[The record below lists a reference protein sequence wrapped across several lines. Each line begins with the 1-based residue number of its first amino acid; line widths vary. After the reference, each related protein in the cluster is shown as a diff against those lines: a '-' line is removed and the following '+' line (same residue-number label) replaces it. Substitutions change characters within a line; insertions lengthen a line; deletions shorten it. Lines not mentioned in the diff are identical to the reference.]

1 MNEKYTIYLNRFKN
15 WIAFSSFFTKL
26 GFPMDRNIEELN
38 SEFIRLENEG
48 LLTASA
54 RAKQSR
60 EKDYHTR
67 NGITKKPAFKVI
79 DLTKMMPPLH
89 YWICSLNTMEDFA
102 YIINTPLGKNCFKNG
117 YLMGDFCQY
126 IKSFFI

>member
-1 MNEKYTIYLNRFKN
+1 
-15 WIAFSSFFTKL
+15 
-26 GFPMDRNIEELN
+26 MDRNIIDLN
-38 SEFIRLENEG
+38 SEFIRLENDG
-48 LLTASA
+48 KLTEKA

-89 YWICSLNTMEDFA
+89 YWICSLNTMEEFA
-102 YIINTPLGKNCFKNG
+102 YIINTPIGKNYFKNG
-117 YLMGDFCQY
+117 RVTLFSSSLAKIIVLCLM
-126 IKSFFI
+126 K